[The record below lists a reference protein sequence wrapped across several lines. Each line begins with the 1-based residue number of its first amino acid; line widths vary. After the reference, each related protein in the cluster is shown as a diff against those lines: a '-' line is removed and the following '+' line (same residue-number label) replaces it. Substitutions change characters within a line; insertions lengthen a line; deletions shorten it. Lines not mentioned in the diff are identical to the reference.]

1 MGKSTLMNALVG
13 ERMSIITNKPQTT
26 RHRIMGIMSGDD
38 FQAVFSDTPGMVR
51 QPSYKMHERMNNFVF
66 GSFEDADLMLLVTYP
81 GEQYDDADPVWGKIQ
96 SLEAPLF
103 LVVNK
108 IDTFEEVQ
116 IEESIK
122 WWKSKISPKGVYKI
136 SALNKTNTAEL
147 LTDIIAALPEGPEY
161 YPKDQLTDRPER
173 FFVSEIIREKIF
185 EMYKQEIPYSC
196 EVIIEDYKDG
206 ETSRGEKIARIRA
219 VIYVDRDTQKPIV
232 IGRNGE
238 MLKKLGSAAR
248 VNIEKFIDSKAFLEL
263 TVKVRDNWRNDERTL
278 KYLGYE

>member
-1 MGKSTLMNALVG
+1 
-13 ERMSIITNKPQTT
+13 
-26 RHRIMGIMSGDD
+26 
-38 FQAVFSDTPGMVR
+38 
-51 QPSYKMHERMNNFVF
+51 
-66 GSFEDADLMLLVTYP
+66 
-81 GEQYDDADPVWGKIQ
+81 
-96 SLEAPLF
+96 
-103 LVVNK
+103 
-108 IDTFEEVQ
+108 
-116 IEESIK
+116 
-122 WWKSKISPKGVYKI
+122 
-136 SALNKTNTAEL
+136 
-147 LTDIIAALPEGPEY
+147 
-161 YPKDQLTDRPER
+161 
-173 FFVSEIIREKIF
+173 VSEIIREKIF

-248 VNIEKFIDSKAFLEL
+248 ANIEKFIESKAFLEI